1 MSNPS
6 DTPQDTP
13 VEPVEAPASPA
24 IVQDDPVVPTARYA
38 HQTSDYSAPGTSEKI
53 NYAFSLPSIVF
64 PEFTKKMAD
73 FNNLNEDKV
82 SLKAWKDVVQ
92 DSVDHYTSADMYT
105 ERLADPAARFEQGF
119 VDSSKALSTIS
130 DFKLKNV
137 DGEIKGEFALLKVA
151 KFLGLGD
158 IVRIPLPHSGMWITV
173 KPPTEKDLIDFYNNL
188 YKEKVILGRST
199 SGLTLSNF
207 SVYINNALIDFILD
221 HVHSISYS
229 DIKISDLKK
238 YISIHDLPILTWGFA
253 ASLYPNGFDYKR
265 ACVADVEKCSHIV
278 SGKINVAK
286 LLWIDNAALTDA
298 QKLILSEFRP
308 NRLTMDSYTKYKTE
322 HTRCVSGSF
331 KTDSGL
337 KFTLT
342 VPSIDEYVSTGLAW
356 VNAINNQVESVALDN
371 KDPKY
376 KQSILEQ
383 YIKTTLLKQYC
394 HFVTEIEIDENTVTD
409 RETINSVLEM
419 LSSDD
424 ATRTQVLTEINKY
437 ISQTTVAVIGIP
449 EYECPSCKTNQNT
462 SPVNDKL
469 VNVIALDS
477 MNLFFSLITLRITK
491 ILEREM

>member
-1 MSNPS
+1 MSNLNNPS
-6 DTPQDTP
+6 EETVAPTAAMPAVDTSVKAP
-13 VEPVEAPASPA
+13 EAPAA
-24 IVQDDPVVPTARYA
+24 HA
-38 HQTSDYSAPGTSEKI
+38 HQSSDYTLPGTPSEVS
-53 NYAFSLPSIVF
+53 YAFSLPSVIF
-64 PEFTKKMAD
+64 PTFTKKMAD
-73 FNNLNEDKV
+73 FNNLNEDKA
-82 SLKAWKDVVQ
+82 SLKDWKDVVQ
-92 DSVDHYTSADMYT
+92 DSVDQYTSADMYMD
-105 ERLADPAARFEQGF
+105 RLADPASKFEQGF
-119 VDSSKALSTIS
+119 FDNSKSLSTIS

-207 SVYINNALIDFILD
+207 SVYINNALIDFIMD

-238 YISIHDLPILTWGFA
+238 YISIHDLPILVWGFA

-265 ACVADVEKCSHIV
+265 ACVTDAEKCSHIV
-278 SGKINVAK
+278 SGKINVGK

-322 HTRCVSGSF
+322 HTRAVAGSF
-331 KTDSGL
+331 TTESGL
-337 KFTLT
+337 RFTLSI
-342 VPSIDEYVSTGLAW
+342 PSIDEYVTSGLAW
-356 VNAINNQVESVALDN
+356 VNAINNQVENVALED

-376 KQSILEQ
+376 KQTLLEQ

-394 HFVTEIEIDENTVTD
+394 HFVKEIEVDDNTVTD
-409 RETINSVLEM
+409 RETIDSVLEM

-424 ATRTQVLTEINKY
+424 VTRTAVLTEINKY
-437 ISQTTVAVIGIP
+437 ISKTTVAVIGIP
-449 EYECPSCKTNQNT
+449 EYECPACKANQNPA
-462 SPVNDKL
+462 PVNDRL

-491 ILEREM
+491 ILERQM